1 MSAMNGLSQLFPT
14 LPLAPGGLFW
24 VGLALV
30 GAGLAGEACR
40 KWLGCPRIVGYA
52 VVGLFAGTLG
62 RGIVD
67 ENMIAQTRI
76 LIDMAL
82 ALALFELGHRLSL
95 TWLRA
100 NRWLLFTSAAESL
113 LTWGLVAAVLQWI
126 GASPAVAI
134 LAGGI
139 AVSTSPTI
147 VLQLKNELR
156 AEGQVTERLM
166 AMAALNSIYAATI
179 VQVATG
185 WLHSEYGNLGA
196 ALLHPL
202 YLLVGSGVL
211 AWVVGKVGHAIYARM
226 STDDH
231 YSFLVLVGLVL
242 FTLALTRVLKL
253 PMPLT
258 LMLAGVVFKH
268 QDIQPHVWPTHFGS
282 AGSLLIIV
290 MVVSLGLPLTAHDW
304 VVGGSFAVVLVLLR
318 HLAKFAST
326 VSLGSFSGLSLRQS
340 MALGLALAP
349 MSGLAYL
356 LMSDVARL
364 YPGTGEPLASII
376 LCALAIEQL
385 LGPVIAAWAL
395 RFAGEAR
402 ENGGGR

>member
-1 MSAMNGLSQLFPT
+1 MSAMTGLSQLFPS
-14 LPLAPGGLFW
+14 LPLVPGGLFW
-24 VGLALV
+24 VGLALI
-30 GAGLAGEACR
+30 GAGLAGEVCR
-40 KWLGCPRIVGYA
+40 RWLACPRIVGYA
-52 VVGLFAGTLG
+52 VAGLFAGTLG
-62 RGIVD
+62 RSIVD

-95 TWLRA
+95 SWLRA
-100 NRWLLFTSAAESL
+100 NRWLLFTSGAESL
-113 LTWGLVAAVLQWI
+113 LTWGLVSTVLQWL

-156 AEGQVTERLM
+156 ADGQVTERLM
-166 AMAALNSIYAATI
+166 AMSALNSIYAAVI

-185 WLHSEYGNLGA
+185 WLHSEYGNIGA

-202 YLLVGSGVL
+202 YLLVGSCLL

-226 STDDH
+226 SADDH
-231 YSFLVLVGLVL
+231 YSFLVLVGVVL
-242 FTLALTRVLKL
+242 FALALTRVLKL
-253 PMPLT
+253 SMPLS

-268 QDIQPHVWPTHFGS
+268 QDRQPHVWPTHFGS

-304 VVGGSFAVVLVLLR
+304 AIGGMLAITLVVMRHIAKLVGV
-318 HLAKFAST
+318 

-340 MALGLALAP
+340 TALGLALAP

-356 LMSDVARL
+356 LMNDVALL
-364 YPGTGEPLASII
+364 YPGTGSPLAAII

-385 LGPVIAAWAL
+385 LGPIVAAWAL
-395 RFAGEAR
+395 RYAGEAR
-402 ENGGGR
+402 DHGGR

>member
-1 MSAMNGLSQLFPT
+1 MSAMTGLTQLFPS

-24 VGLALV
+24 VGLALI
-30 GAGLAGEACR
+30 GAGLAGEICR
-40 KWLGCPRIVGYA
+40 SWLRLPRIVGYA
-52 VVGLFAGTLG
+52 AAGLCAGMLG
-62 RGIVD
+62 RSIVD
-67 ENMIAQTRI
+67 DAMIAQTRV

-95 TWLRA
+95 IWLRA
-100 NRWLLFTSAAESL
+100 NRWLLFTSVSESL
-113 LTWGLVAAVLQWI
+113 LTWGLVTTVLQWM
-126 GASPAVAI
+126 GASPAIAI

-156 AEGQVTERLM
+156 ADGQVTERLL
-166 AMAALNSIYAATI
+166 AMSALNSIYAAVI

-185 WLHSEYGNLGA
+185 WLHSEYGNIGA

-202 YLLVGSGVL
+202 YLLTGSCLL
-211 AWVVGKVGHAIYARM
+211 AWVVGKVGHGIYARM
-226 STDDH
+226 SADDH
-231 YSFLVLVGLVL
+231 YSFLVLVGLIL
-242 FTLALTRVLKL
+242 FTLALTRVMKL
-253 PMPLT
+253 SVPLT
-258 LMLAGVVFKH
+258 LLLAGVIFKH
-268 QDIQPHVWPTHFGS
+268 QDRQPHVWPTHFGS

-304 VVGGSFAVVLVLLR
+304 VVGGGFAVVLVVLR
-318 HLAKFAST
+318 HVAKLAGVA
-326 VSLGSFSGLSLRQS
+326 SLGSFSGLSLRQCV
-340 MALGLALAP
+340 ALGLSLAP

-364 YPGTGEPLASII
+364 YPDTGRPLASII

-395 RFAGEAR
+395 RYAGEAR
-402 ENGGGR
+402 TNLGGR